1 MKFEMFNDF
10 VHSGKVD
17 ENCIRKYSGKI
28 PQVLMDIWQEY
39 GVGSF
44 FGGYLRVINPDDYMD
59 ILKDSYFRGDV
70 SIPILVT
77 AFGDVITWE
86 EGKYTRIVRYRYND
100 FELMIGR
107 FDLFLK
113 LLGDKGFLRRFF
125 TLEDYAQAVEKYGKL
140 ADDECFGYVP
150 LLALGGKEDVE
161 HLQKVKTKEHIAV
174 IAQLTS
180 GV

>member
-1 MKFEMFNDF
+1 MKFEILNDF
-10 VHSGKVD
+10 VYSGKVD

-28 PQVLMDIWQEY
+28 PQVLMDIWREY
-39 GVGSF
+39 GFGAF

-59 ILKDSYFRGDV
+59 ILKDSYFRGDL
-70 SIPILVT
+70 SIPVLVT

-107 FDLFLK
+107 FELFLK
-113 LLGDKGFLRRFF
+113 LPSDKGFLRRFF
-125 TLEDYAQAVEKYGKL
+125 TLEDYAQAVEKCGEL

-161 HLQKVKTKEHIAV
+161 YLQKVKTKEHIAV
-174 IAQLTS
+174 ITQLTG